1 MHAASFRF
9 AFASAL
15 RKRTCGDNQ
24 GFLTLSLA
32 TMLSLGEILVA
43 PLVVLA
49 EPSVQFDI
57 ARAVECR
64 DVTPRE
70 RIAQYPMQRL
80 IEVALPV
87 SVRFQDVSRDDV
99 DEIDIEVSGAMA
111 GLRVQDFAPRTQ
123 LASEITR
130 EIETTTTTKKMRSLE
145 GTLGGSLPI
154 PGAEA
159 AARLTPSISAGLSGC
174 ETATEKINRLPP
186 KHVVVVCGTTAE
198 GRGVFFKLKRT
209 SQTSLEGVHE
219 LAVTFVAPRTWPAI
233 AIKVEC
239 KALGERKTLWMKQE
253 TTLGHLDRYV
263 QLMPAAPAPTR
274 QVVLKPIEAGL
285 PAATATAVAN
295 SSAASPTKWRPA
307 RATPL
312 PAKRTDNA
320 ALALLKKVANEANSD
335 GTVEV
340 ESAETAVGMD

>member
-1 MHAASFRF
+1 MQAASSHLALVLCA
-9 AFASAL
+9 AFIAPPAAL
-15 RKRTCGDNQ
+15 ADPG
-24 GFLTLSLA
+24 
-32 TMLSLGEILVA
+32 
-43 PLVVLA
+43 
-49 EPSVQFDI
+49 VQFDI

-87 SVRFQDVSRDDV
+87 SVRFHELSRDDV
-99 DEIDIEVSGAMA
+99 DEINIEVSGAMA
-111 GLRVQDFAPRTQ
+111 GLRVQDFAPATQ

-130 EIETTTTTKKMRSLE
+130 EIETVTTTKKTRSLD
-145 GTLGGSLPI
+145 GTLGGTLPI

-159 AARLTPSISAGLSGC
+159 AAHLTPSISAGLSGG
-174 ETATEKINRLPP
+174 ESATEKINRLPP
-186 KHVVVVCGTTAE
+186 KHVVVVSGTTAE

-239 KALGERKTLWMKQE
+239 KALGERKTLWMKDVA
-253 TTLGHLDRYV
+253 TLGHLDRYV

-274 QVVLKPIEAGL
+274 QVVLKPMAGEAP
-285 PAATATAVAN
+285 PAKTTPVEN
-295 SSAASPTKWRPA
+295 SSEPSPTKWRPA
-307 RATPL
+307 RETPL
-312 PAKRTDNA
+312 PAKKSDNS
-320 ALALLKKVANEANSD
+320 ALALLKKVASEANVDVTEDIATSQ
-335 GTVEV
+335 
-340 ESAETAVGMD
+340 TAAVRDDPR